1 MDGAPFEDG
10 AEVTVI
16 ALEDTDGFELSPEDE
31 AELLVRI
38 SEADKGKF
46 VDGDEV
52 LAKLNKTR

>member
-16 ALEDTDGFELSPEDE
+16 AVEDTDTFELGPEDE
-31 AELLVRI
+31 AELLARI
-38 SEADKGKF
+38 AEADQGKF

-52 LAKLNKTR
+52 LAKLSKPR